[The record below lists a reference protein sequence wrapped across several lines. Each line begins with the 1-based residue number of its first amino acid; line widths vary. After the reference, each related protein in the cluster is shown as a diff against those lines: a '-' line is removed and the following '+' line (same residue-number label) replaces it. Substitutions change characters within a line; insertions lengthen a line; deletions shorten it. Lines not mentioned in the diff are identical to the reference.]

1 MARKKADCFALN
13 LQQAIEVSVIHVSRR
28 STGVRQRPCLC
39 MCVSAQLFLMDT
51 GTWVVNR
58 PNETG
63 HRLLARSS
71 EAVALAI

>member
-1 MARKKADCFALN
+1 MARKKADYFALN

-28 STGVRQRPCLC
+28 STGVRQRLRVC

-58 PNETG
+58 SNETG
-63 HRLLARSS
+63 HRLLARSF
-71 EAVALAI
+71 EAVPLAS